1 MEGGKKARSSS
12 TKWSWGLT
20 RTKMEKGH
28 RPRMGFL
35 NMQVKMGD
43 FSITVEEGGAKPR
56 RSREVL

>member
-20 RTKMEKGH
+20 RTKMEKGQ

-35 NMQVKMGD
+35 NIQVKMGD
-43 FSITVEEGGAKPR
+43 FSITVEEGGAKAR